1 MPPIVKVRYRGQPK
15 GRISWATQ
23 TELESTMSFPKIRNA
38 FGAFDRHVER
48 IRMYQSFVLFSESH
62 RLPATALKRLGI
74 DG

>member
-1 MPPIVKVRYRGQPK
+1 
-15 GRISWATQ
+15 
-23 TELESTMSFPKIRNA
+23 MSFPKIRNA